1 MKTLISRCRHGIAT
15 SFVLL
20 RHRTVVGVYRRSR
33 FAGAIGPPGQR
44 HCFYNNTQLGQ
55 HEVYSGG
62 TFTAWRNTRC
72 TAGKWGCCPRRHPL
86 EPLLGSSWN
95 RSLGLPWRST
105 GGGGKAPLGCCSS
118 HVASLADSNAA
129 HGLGLH
135 LLLFRWAAVSRSSPS
150 SPGPGWLLWL
160 PPQRFRSA
168 ADSTVSVGLHS
179 VTEHDLDMDFAGGL
193 FYIVCG
199 CPFYAVC
206 KSRKSECSELSTTT
220 TSRSYTEPLAVGR
233 LVLAATDT

>member
-160 PPQRFRSA
+160 PLNGSVAPPILLSVSACTALQSMIWTWTLRAAFSISCVDVRFMRYARAENPSVLNCPRPQLRVRIRNPWRSG
-168 ADSTVSVGLHS
+168 D
-179 VTEHDLDMDFAGGL
+179 
-193 FYIVCG
+193 
-199 CPFYAVC
+199 
-206 KSRKSECSELSTTT
+206 
-220 TSRSYTEPLAVGR
+220 
-233 LVLAATDT
+233 

>member
-33 FAGAIGPPGQR
+33 FAGAIGPPSQR

-72 TAGKWGCCPRRHPL
+72 TAGKWGCCPRRNPL

-150 SPGPGWLLWL
+150 SPGPAGCYGFPLNGSVAPPILLSVSACTALQSMIWTWTL
-160 PPQRFRSA
+160 RAAFSISCVDVRFMRYARAENPSVLNCPRPQLRVRIRNPWRSG
-168 ADSTVSVGLHS
+168 D
-179 VTEHDLDMDFAGGL
+179 
-193 FYIVCG
+193 
-199 CPFYAVC
+199 
-206 KSRKSECSELSTTT
+206 
-220 TSRSYTEPLAVGR
+220 
-233 LVLAATDT
+233 